1 MSLVTIRSKPIYNYE
16 PGEAIRFMGTEESA
30 TQIIKYLDNHKSL
43 SQYVYKFSDGTKYV
57 SIHYRNED
65 GDHLV
70 YRTGNYFIKN
80 KFRYGGFE
88 TMNEKEF
95 NWKYEGV

>member
-1 MSLVTIRSKPIYNYE
+1 MSVLTIRIRLAY
-16 PGEAIRFMGTEESA
+16 GTLEAIKFMGTEESA
-30 TQIIKYLDNHKSL
+30 DQIIKYLDNHQSL
-43 SQYVYKFSDGTKYV
+43 SKYVYKHSDGSKYV
-57 SIHYRNED
+57 SIHYTNQD
-65 GDHLV
+65 MDVLV
-70 YRTGNYFIKN
+70 YRPGTYFIQN